1 MTGRD
6 DITRREAMT
15 RMGSF
20 ALLCSVGGVTAASE
34 SPRAVTSAALRARDR
49 APLKPFRAE
58 LPRIP
63 ELRPTRRT
71 RERDIYDLTIRR
83 GTAEVLRGYETP
95 ILGYDG
101 RFPGPTIRARRGREV
116 VVRQRNA
123 LPFDVNVHLHGGAVP
138 AAHDGHPMDLI
149 APGTTKE
156 YRYPNRQP
164 AATLWYHDHAHGRT
178 ARSVHR
184 GLAGFY
190 VLEDRHEE
198 ELGLPRDAF
207 DVPLMIQDRAFNRDG
222 SFRYASSPEPGF
234 LGDTILVNGAVAPRM
249 RVRRRLYRLRLLN
262 ASNAREYR
270 LVLGGRRPM
279 LQIAS
284 DGGLLERPLKRRVV
298 TLSPAERVDVVV
310 DFRDYAPGT
319 ELVLHNELG
328 NGSTVAVMRFDVERG
343 GGAEE
348 ARVPSRLRELGALP
362 APAVDRRFELTL
374 ATAGGIAWQIGGRS
388 FDMDRVDVR
397 PRLGTSERWTFAN
410 ASTRVHP
417 MHTHGFLFRV
427 LERSS
432 GAVPAA
438 ERGWKDTVPV
448 RPGESVT
455 VQPWFSPYPGRYV
468 FHCHALE
475 HGDFGMM
482 LQMEV
487 ER

>member
-1 MTGRD
+1 MTRWEE
-6 DITRREAMT
+6 ITRRDALRQM
-15 RMGSF
+15 SSL
-20 ALLCSVGGVTAASE
+20 ALLCSVGGVTAASQ
-34 SPRAVTSAALRARDR
+34 SPRTVTSAALRARDK
-49 APLKPFRAE
+49 APFRPFRAE

-71 RERDIYDLTIRR
+71 RTRDVYDLTIRR
-83 GTAEVLRGYETP
+83 ADAEILRGYETP

-123 LPFDVNVHLHGGAVP
+123 LAVPVNVHLHGGTVP

-149 APGTTKE
+149 APGTVKA

-178 ARSVHR
+178 ARSVQR

-190 VLEDRHEE
+190 LVEDRREE
-198 ELGLPRDAF
+198 ELELPRGAF
-207 DVPLMIQDRAFNRDG
+207 DVPLMIQDRAFSRDG
-222 SFRYASSPEPGF
+222 SLRYASSPEPGF

-249 RVRRRLYRLRLLN
+249 GVRRRLYRLRLLN

-279 LQIAS
+279 IQIAS
-284 DGGLLERPLKRRVV
+284 DGGLLERPLKRRAI
-298 TLSPAERVDVVV
+298 TLVPGERIDVLV
-310 DFRDYAPGT
+310 DFRDYAAGT
-319 ELVLHNELG
+319 ELVLQNELG
-328 NGSTVAVMRFDVERG
+328 RHGTVAVMRFDVERG

-348 ARVPSRLRELGALP
+348 ARVPARLRELGAPP

-374 ATAGGIAWQIGGRS
+374 ATGTGIAWQMGGRS
-388 FDMDRVDVR
+388 FDMNRIDVR

-410 ASTRVHP
+410 SSTRLHP

-432 GAVPAA
+432 GAVPPA
-438 ERGWKDTVPV
+438 ERGWKDTVAV

-455 VQPWFSPYPGRYV
+455 VQPYFAPYPGRYV

>member
-1 MTGRD
+1 
-6 DITRREAMT
+6 
-15 RMGSF
+15 
-20 ALLCSVGGVTAASE
+20 
-34 SPRAVTSAALRARDR
+34 
-49 APLKPFRAE
+49 
-58 LPRIP
+58 
-63 ELRPTRRT
+63 
-71 RERDIYDLTIRR
+71 
-83 GTAEVLRGYETP
+83 
-95 ILGYDG
+95 
-101 RFPGPTIRARRGREV
+101 
-116 VVRQRNA
+116 
-123 LPFDVNVHLHGGAVP
+123 
-138 AAHDGHPMDLI
+138 
-149 APGTTKE
+149 
-156 YRYPNRQP
+156 
-164 AATLWYHDHAHGRT
+164 
-178 ARSVHR
+178 
-184 GLAGFY
+184 
-190 VLEDRHEE
+190 
-198 ELGLPRDAF
+198 
-207 DVPLMIQDRAFNRDG
+207 MIQDRAFNRDG

-270 LVLGGRRPM
+270 LVLGGGRPM

-328 NGSTVAVMRFDVERG
+328 SRSTVAVMRFDVERG

>member
-1 MTGRD
+1 MRSQDD
-6 DITRREAMT
+6 DITRRDALRQM
-15 RMGSF
+15 SSL
-20 ALLCSVGGVTAASE
+20 ALLCSVGGVTAASQR
-34 SPRAVTSAALRARDR
+34 PRAVTSAALRAQDR
-49 APLKPFRAE
+49 APFRPFRAE

-71 RERDIYDLTIRR
+71 RERDVYDVTIRH
-83 GTAEVLRGYETP
+83 GTAEILRGYETP

-101 RFPGPTIRARRGREV
+101 QYPGPTIRARSGREV
-116 VVRQRNA
+116 IVRQRNA
-123 LPFDVNVHLHGGAVP
+123 LDVDVNVHLHGGTVP

-149 APGTTKE
+149 APGTTKT
-156 YRYPNRQP
+156 YRYPNRQA

-190 VLEDRHEE
+190 LLDDRLEE
-198 ELGLPRDAF
+198 ELELPRGAF

-222 SFRYASSPEPGF
+222 SLRYASSPEPGF
-234 LGDTILVNGAVAPRM
+234 LGDTIVVNGAVAPCM

-284 DGGLLERPLKRRVV
+284 DGGLLGRPLARRSI
-298 TLSPAERVDVVV
+298 TLAPAERVDVVV

-319 ELVLHNELG
+319 ALVLQNELG
-328 NGSTVAVMRFDVERG
+328 RRSTVAVMRFDVERG
-343 GGAEE
+343 GAEE
-348 ARVPSRLRELGALP
+348 ARVPLRLRELGPLP
-362 APAVDRRFELTL
+362 APAVDRRFELSL
-374 ATAGGIAWQIGGRS
+374 STAGGVAWQIGGRS
-388 FDMDRVDVR
+388 FDMNRIDVR

-410 ASTRVHP
+410 LSTRVHP
-417 MHTHGFLFRV
+417 MHTHGFPFRV
-427 LERSS
+427 LSRSS
-432 GAVPAA
+432 GPVPRS